1 MGRTGW
7 VAVRAGGRC
16 QPRGTQQGPRAESHW
31 DHLMGEGG
39 GGEAAAG
46 KASGGHMHKSHRKT
60 RGTSKSLGAEGPPD
74 PPVPSASLPSG
85 SSVSGG
91 PPRLSVLPAP
101 SAPRRGPPWGPP
113 SRRGRIS
120 LFTLSASQLPF
131 LGARGHKRG
140 VRPRKKEDTKA
151 MSGVAKARPT
161 LTWAWTRAGPGLRGQ
176 GRGEVGKTSGPP
188 GWRGPLTWSGAGAQA
203 PAHGIGP

>member
-7 VAVRAGGRC
+7 AAVWAGGRC
-16 QPRGTQQGPRAESHW
+16 QPRGTQQGPRAESHRN
-31 DHLMGEGG
+31 HLMRGRGG
-39 GGEAAAG
+39 REAAAG
-46 KASGGHMHKSHRKT
+46 KASGGHVHKPHRKT
-60 RGTSKSLGAEGPPD
+60 RGTGEPLGAGRPPD

-85 SSVSGG
+85 SSVSEG

-131 LGARGHKRG
+131 LGARGHKR
-140 VRPRKKEDTKA
+140 
-151 MSGVAKARPT
+151 
-161 LTWAWTRAGPGLRGQ
+161 RGQ
-176 GRGEVGKTSGPP
+176 AREEGGQEGHVGGRRGQANPHSGLDP
-188 GWRGPLTWSGAGAQA
+188 G
-203 PAHGIGP
+203 